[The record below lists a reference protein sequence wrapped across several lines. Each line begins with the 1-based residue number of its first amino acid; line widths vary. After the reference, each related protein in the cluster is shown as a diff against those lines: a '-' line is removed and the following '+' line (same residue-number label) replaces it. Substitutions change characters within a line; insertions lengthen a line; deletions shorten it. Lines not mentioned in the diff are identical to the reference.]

1 MKLADFDYFLPKK
14 LIAQSPVKPRDYC
27 RLLVV
32 RNDKKLILEH
42 RHFYDLVNYLKAG
55 DVLVLNQTKVFP
67 CRLMGKK
74 STGGKIEIFLL
85 KQQQGTEWEVLVGS
99 HRKQVGQIIN
109 FGHGLSGQLIKK
121 LTEKIWLFKFNQ
133 AQNKIMSLVAKVG
146 QTPTPPYI
154 KQLAALPDYQTVFAR
169 NSGSVA
175 APTAGLH
182 FTKKLL
188 NQLKRQGVQ
197 IEYVTLHVGLG
208 TFQEVTAEDITK
220 HHLHS
225 EWVEVD
231 KPTADRINLAKKQ
244 HRRII
249 AVGTTSLRLLE
260 AMSVNGQLQFGKQW
274 VNIFIYPGYKFKIV
288 NGLITNFHLPKS
300 SLIMLVAALVG
311 IKNVQKV
318 YQAAIKKKYRFYSF
332 GDAMFIQPS

>member
-1 MKLADFDYFLPKK
+1 MKLSDFDYHLPKE
-14 LIAQSPVKPRDYC
+14 LIAQTPIKPRDHC

-32 RNDKKLILEH
+32 KNDKKLTLEH
-42 RHFYDLVNYLKAG
+42 RHFYDLIDYLKVG

-67 CRLMGKK
+67 CRLIGKK
-74 STGGKIEIFLL
+74 PTGGKIEIFLL
-85 KQQQGTEWEVLVGS
+85 KQLKGQTWEVLATGGNKALSQTIVFS
-99 HRKQVGQIIN
+99 KE
-109 FGHGLSGQLIKK
+109 LSGQLIKK
-121 LTEKIWLFKFNQ
+121 VTEKTWQFKFNQ
-133 AQNKIMSLVAKVG
+133 PVSKIMSLVAKIG

-154 KQLAALPDYQTVFAR
+154 KQLAKLPDYQTVFAR

-188 NQLKRQGVQ
+188 AALKKKGVQ
-197 IEYVTLHVGLG
+197 IEFVTLHVGLG
-208 TFQEVTAEDITK
+208 TFQEVTTNDITK
-220 HHLHS
+220 HRLHS

-231 KPTADRINLAKKQ
+231 KKTTQRINVAKKQ
-244 HRRII
+244 NRRII

-260 AMSVNGQLQFGKQW
+260 AMSVNGQLQAGKQW
-274 VNIFIYPGYKFKIV
+274 VNIFIYPGYKFKLV

-311 IKNVQKV
+311 VKNMQKI
-318 YQAAIKKKYRFYSF
+318 YQTAIGEKYRFYSL
-332 GDAMFIQPS
+332 GDAMLI